1 MYHNNKDNSIKTPII
16 ARYNTPRRDTRREY
30 SVYLSYEY
38 ETRGICGDA
47 DMWDAEI
54 ESNIP
59 RIIFLILTTC
69 DVFAE
74 TFTGRVRAWP
84 RFTSSKYPR
93 ADVGTNLPSWPGRI
107 KTICWSETRLRPD
120 TASELGPGGVARSGH
135 PWSDYNLQRWDAAS
149 KGRTGAEQGWL
160 VNMWSKLCMIICFLS
175 RKYSGKN

>member
-1 MYHNNKDNSIKTPII
+1 M
-16 ARYNTPRRDTRREY
+16 RR
-30 SVYLSYEY
+30 
-38 ETRGICGDA
+38 GDRVQH
-47 DMWDAEI
+47 
-54 ESNIP
+54 SSHHIP
-59 RIIFLILTTC
+59 HPDTC

-135 PWSDYNLQRWDAAS
+135 P
-149 KGRTGAEQGWL
+149 
-160 VNMWSKLCMIICFLS
+160 
-175 RKYSGKN
+175 